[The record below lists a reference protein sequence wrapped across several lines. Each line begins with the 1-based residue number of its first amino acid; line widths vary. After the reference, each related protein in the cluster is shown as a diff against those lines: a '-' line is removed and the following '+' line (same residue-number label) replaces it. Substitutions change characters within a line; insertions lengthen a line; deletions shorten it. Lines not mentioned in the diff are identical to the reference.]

1 MPTQQKVDAVASL
14 KEKFEGASIVIST
27 DYTGMSVTAMTAFRR
42 ALRQQGVEYRVIKN
56 SLAYLAADEAN
67 MPLIKEIVQGPSGIA
82 LGAGDPT
89 EPARALVDFIK
100 ANRSPM
106 TIRGGLLDDRA
117 LSAEEVGQLASLP
130 PKDRLLALLMGQL
143 LAPLTSLAYVLN
155 APLAGL
161 ATVLTRRG
169 ELLAEDQSAE
179 PEPAPEPEPVPS
191 EVDPGPPDAVIED
204 EAPAEATAEAV
215 VSEVEDPASA
225 DEGETEA
232 AEEPVAAA
240 EDDSGAAEPET
251 EEPSPADGV
260 DGETEAA
267 EESVATAEDDSGAAE
282 PETEEPSPADEG
294 DSENDEA
301 DEPTTTAEDAKPA
314 AE

>member
-1 MPTQQKVDAVASL
+1 MPTQQKIDAVASL

-117 LSAEEVGQLASLP
+117 LSAEEVSQLASLP

-169 ELLAEDQSAE
+169 EVLAEDQSAE
-179 PEPAPEPEPVPS
+179 PEAAPEPVPVPS
-191 EVDPGPPDAVIED
+191 EVDPG
-204 EAPAEATAEAV
+204 TA
-215 VSEVEDPASA
+215 
-225 DEGETEA
+225 GRRT
-232 AEEPVAAA
+232 
-240 EDDSGAAEPET
+240 G
-251 EEPSPADGV
+251 G
-260 DGETEAA
+260 
-267 EESVATAEDDSGAAE
+267 
-282 PETEEPSPADEG
+282 
-294 DSENDEA
+294 
-301 DEPTTTAEDAKPA
+301 
-314 AE
+314 